1 MRKLVVVLLVLCAL
15 LSAGASTAAATAAP
29 GTLAFGFSDDAA
41 MKAFPSAAPL
51 AVSAGMSYA
60 RVFIGWSNVARARPA
75 NPRDPNDP
83 AYNWSDVDRKL
94 APYAG
99 TGLEVIAQLWMTPSW
114 ANGGQAPNH
123 YPSNAADFGDF
134 AYAAAL
140 RYPQIHL
147 WLPVNEPNLPSSAQ
161 PTTVPAYEAMLR
173 AAYAG
178 IKAAAPDDQVV
189 AGPLSHMLGDPATDT
204 WAWASQLAADH
215 VPMDAFAVNPYPGW
229 TNPIAVRSPYRFDIW
244 DLPALWRMVGVPVI
258 VAEYGWSTELV
269 SEDQQAAWLA
279 DAVRV
284 ARCTPGLE
292 RFTLWGFHDHPV
304 DPGTPLNGSDNWTHF
319 GLLHADGTPKPALAS
334 FEQAVS
340 EPLDCAAVGVEAG
353 APPGW
358 TPLAV
363 ADQPA
368 APVTDTTAQGPAT
381 IEASVPGTV
390 AATSPRAVLHARLLR
405 LGTTHGSWWALV
417 STGAPA
423 RVGATIDRLLVHR
436 TRVVRTLRA
445 PLRGMTGVRRVSL
458 GRLRAGARFRLA
470 LEFHPQ
476 QGGVIELARIFRT
489 PG

>member
-1 MRKLVVVLLVLCAL
+1 VLLVVLAGAT
-15 LSAGASTAAATAAP
+15 AGASTASAS

-83 AYNWSDVDRKL
+83 AYNWADVDRKL

-123 YPSNAADFGDF
+123 YPADPADFEDF

-140 RYPQIHL
+140 RYPQIHV
-147 WLPVNEPNLPSSAQ
+147 WLAVNEPNLPSSAQ

-178 IKAAAPDDQVV
+178 IKAAAPGDEVV
-189 AGPLSHMLGDPATDT
+189 AGPLSHMLGNPATDT

-229 TNPIAVRSPYRFDIW
+229 SNPISVRSPNRFDIW

-258 VAEYGWSTELV
+258 VAEYGWSTDLV
-269 SEDQQAAWLA
+269 TEDEQAAWLA

-284 ARCTPGLE
+284 ARCTPGLA
-292 RFTLWGFHDHPV
+292 RFTLWGFHDHPL
-304 DPGTPLNGSDNWTHF
+304 DPDEPLNGTDNWTQF
-319 GLLHADGTPKPALAS
+319 GLLHADGTPKPALAA
-334 FEQAVS
+334 FEQAAS
-340 EPLDCAAVGVEAG
+340 EPLDCVAVGVEAG
-353 APPGW
+353 APSGW

-363 ADQPA
+363 ADQPSVPITGA
-368 APVTDTTAQGPAT
+368 FAEAPPPVLGTTAA
-381 IEASVPGTV
+381 GTHGE
-390 AATSPRAVLHARLLR
+390 TSTTSRLGARMLR
-405 LGTTHGSWWALV
+405 LGRTHGRWWALV
-417 STGAPA
+417 STGEEA
-423 RVGATIDRLLVHR
+423 RVDGRVVRLFKHR
-436 TRVVRTLRA
+436 TRVQRTLRA
-445 PLRGMTGVRRVSL
+445 PARGMSGVRRIAL
-458 GRLRAGARFRLA
+458 GKLRAGTRFRVL
-470 LEFHPQ
+470 LKFHPQ
-476 QGGVIELARIFRT
+476 RGSVIELVRVLRT